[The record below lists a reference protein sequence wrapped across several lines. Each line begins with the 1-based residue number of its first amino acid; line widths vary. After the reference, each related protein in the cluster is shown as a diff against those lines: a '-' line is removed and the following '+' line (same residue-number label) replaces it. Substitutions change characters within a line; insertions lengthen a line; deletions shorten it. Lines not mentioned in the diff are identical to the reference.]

1 MRNSS
6 FYLHKEYK
14 KWNAKNTLIIGRYIS
29 SIFLAIY
36 TAVFIIHTSIIKLPV
51 EITSLLIGFSTSIIF
66 TIAAFTF
73 LKSNKKYI
81 TFLYALFFSGI
92 TLSFCGSIYEVFI
105 HEGIQVPIKYEM
117 IILFIVLS
125 YSQSAFSFGLRK
137 YLYLIQLIPVCILI
151 ILLNSQSVITFLE
164 WIFLI
169 NLPIVISIIY
179 LKSRYTERK
188 SFNDFVYA
196 KKIESNKI
204 ELQEEVE
211 KRKTIENDLLKHE
224 EHLKQLVQ
232 ERTQHIKDKSKELEI
247 AKDKAEESDRLKTSF
262 MATMSHELRTPL
274 NAIIGFTELIDE
286 DTSEEEIFEYKDII
300 NKSGIRL
307 LTTVED
313 IFQLTYIETKE
324 INFKK
329 VQFNLNE
336 FLTNLLD
343 KYEEEKQLFHK
354 QYLQIKFIP
363 GSEDKEC
370 FIQSDPRH
378 IKNIFDKLVNNA
390 IKFTN
395 IGSISIGY
403 KLIRAEKNQSKVIFH
418 VKDTG
423 IGIDPKFHKIIFERF
438 RQVEETNTRNYE
450 GSGLGTTIAKELVE
464 YLKGKIWIESE
475 IDKGT
480 SFYFSIPIDI
490 EERSAEQVEIKTKKA
505 LKDLSKYRIL
515 VAEDTESNFK
525 LIEQILKKTKVEIIW
540 AMDGLEAV
548 EFCKTDDKIDL
559 ILMDM
564 KMPNMNGYEATQEI
578 KKINKE
584 IPIIAQTAY
593 ALQDDESKAFTNG
606 CDDYI
611 AKPIRARELM
621 DAIHKHLPS

>member
-1 MRNSS
+1 MSNSPQ
-6 FYLHKEYK
+6 YLYQEYK
-14 KWNAKNTLIIGRYIS
+14 KWNAKNALITGRYIS
-29 SIFLAIY
+29 SLFLAIY
-36 TAVFIIHTSIIKLPV
+36 IVSFFIHTFVINLSI
-51 EITSLLIGFSTSIIF
+51 EIASLLFGFSTALLF

-81 TFLYALFFSGI
+81 IFLYALFFLGI

-105 HEGIQVPIKYEM
+105 NENIKEPIKYEL

-125 YSQSAFSFGLRK
+125 YSQSVFSFGLRK
-137 YLYLIQLIPVCILI
+137 YLFLIQLIPVCILI
-151 ILLNSQSVITFLE
+151 IILNSQNKLNVLE
-164 WIFLI
+164 WLFMI
-169 NLPIVISIIY
+169 NLPFVISVIY
-179 LKSRYTERK
+179 LKSRFTEKK
-188 SFNDFVYA
+188 SYRDFVYS
-196 KKIESNKI
+196 KKNETHKL

-211 KRKTIENDLLKHE
+211 KRKKIENDLLKHE

-232 ERTQHIKDKSKELEI
+232 ERTQHIKDKSKELEV
-247 AKDKAEESDRLKTSF
+247 AKEKAEESDRLKTSF

-286 DTSEEEIFEYKDII
+286 ETSRSDIFEYSDII

-324 INFKK
+324 INFRKEE
-329 VQFNLNE
+329 FNLNS
-336 FLTNLLD
+336 FLTSLLTA
-343 KYEEEKQLFHK
+343 YEEDKMLFHK
-354 QYLQIKFIP
+354 QYLEIKFTP
-363 GSEDKEC
+363 GVEDEEC
-370 FIQSDPRH
+370 FIQTDRRH
-378 IKNIFDKLVNNA
+378 IKTIFDKLVNNA

-395 IGSISIGY
+395 IGSIAIGY
-403 KLIRAEKNQSKVIFH
+403 ELIRESTNQSKLIFH

-423 IGIDPKFHKIIFERF
+423 IGIDEKFHKVIFERF

-450 GSGLGTTIAKELVE
+450 GSGLGVTIAKKLVE
-464 YLKGKIWIESE
+464 YLKGEIWIESE
-475 IDKGT
+475 LNKGT
-480 SFYFSIPIDI
+480 TFYFSIPIDI
-490 EERSAEQVEIKTKKA
+490 EERKAEQIEIKATKAKV
-505 LKDLSKYRIL
+505 DLSKYRIL

-525 LIEQILKKTKVEIIW
+525 LIEQMLKRTKVEIIW
-540 AMDGLEAV
+540 AVDGVEAV
-548 EFCKTDDKIDL
+548 EFCKSSEKIDL

-578 KKINKE
+578 KKLKKN

-611 AKPIRARELM
+611 AKPIRSRELM
-621 DAIHKHLPS
+621 DCIHKHLSS